1 MLIES
6 RSQKT
11 NNDEKSTDK
20 DNDKKDESME
30 VDTELSDKIKA
41 ESNDVVMAEIVDEE
55 KQKSE
60 LPEKKNDDELNSDD
74 VSVVDDKDS
83 SENEKPINIDPRT
96 YCKLGHFHLLLEDYA
111 KGASL
116 IKIKEISL
124 NTLLLL
130 RFFYLEIS
138 SLMDFV

>member
-6 RSQKT
+6 RSQKNT
-11 NNDEKSTDK
+11 NDEKSTDK
-20 DNDKKDESME
+20 DNDKKDESMDI
-30 VDTELSDKIKA
+30 DTEPSDNIKS
-41 ESNDVVMAEIVDEE
+41 ETNDVAMAELVNEE

-60 LPEKKNDDELNSDD
+60 VPENKKDKDLNSD
-74 VSVVDDKDS
+74 VSVVDDKEN

-116 IKIKEISL
+116 IKIQQISFDI
-124 NTLLLL
+124 LLLL
-130 RFFYLEIS
+130 KF
-138 SLMDFV
+138 